1 MPSTRGWRSPRAVH
15 DHALLF
21 ESIAGLL
28 AAGRVGFAVV
38 AAPTKLHL
46 SAVEELPA
54 AGVSVLTEKPLAAET
69 ARQIGDICAEAG
81 VTAAVGHVERCNPAL
96 QAMRRR
102 LLSGQ
107 LGRLFTVPT
116 IRSGP
121 SRPVSRMWGWSR
133 IFATHDIDL
142 VSWLSD
148 SRIST
153 VATGAD
159 PAPHWSAARGPGAS
173 QRRACNSGAAFNM
186 VVDWVSP
193 TKSLAVRGDAG
204 FDRRADSA
212 PRSAASA
219 VRAPTAD

>member
-54 AGVSVLTEKPLAAET
+54 AGVSVLIEKPLAAET

-81 VTAAVGHVERCNPAL
+81 VTAAVGHVERSNPAL

-153 VATGAD
+153 VAAQTQHLTGRQHED
-159 PAPHWSAARGPGAS
+159 LVLVNGAL
-173 QRRACNSGAAFNM
+173 NSGAAFNM

>member
-81 VTAAVGHVERCNPAL
+81 VTAAVGHVERSNPAL

-133 IFATHDIDL
+133 IFATQDIDL

-153 VATGAD
+153 VAAQTQHLTGRQHED
-159 PAPHWSAARGPGAS
+159 LVLVNGAL
-173 QRRACNSGAAFNM
+173 NSGAAFNM